1 MSGPRLRRG
10 RGAPLGR
17 LGGLLLLL
25 LLSLALPHG
34 CSSPEDSV
42 SPPGLSLTA
51 VTFNTGTT
59 ENSVPEDEPNG
70 GYTPEQAAWSDAHYG
85 DGLAFEA
92 VVEDTRAWFE
102 ELRAD
107 VVVFQEIFYSG
118 RCPEVPEQA
127 REGFVCEG
135 WQEGDPTV
143 AQVVLGEGWQ
153 VACHPGKDDK
163 CAAVRREFGGFV
175 GLDDD
180 FHLEGLEG
188 ATIEGCGSGARVA
201 RGVIELVEGGELTLV
216 NVHGSSGISEEDR
229 DCRQRQFRQIF
240 EDLGL
245 GDGRPAADGTRNL
258 VMGDF
263 NTDPGRA
270 TEYDDSAAYL
280 ASAVEGSDFAF
291 HSEVG
296 LDAVP
301 SYQGLANIDHVISDA
316 FSGGCVV
323 PGVSEGEPAVSEIV
337 FFDHHPLVCGL
348 DSLP

>member
-1 MSGPRLRRG
+1 MLVSSSRAALSAARC
-10 RGAPLGR
+10 AWIVV
-17 LGGLLLLL
+17 LLAGCP
-25 LLSLALPHG
+25 ALD
-34 CSSPEDSV
+34 DSAGEKV
-42 SPPGLSLTA
+42 ASFTA

-59 ENSVPEDEPNG
+59 EGSVPDDDPNG
-70 GYTPEQAAWSDAHYG
+70 GYTPEQAAWSDAYYG

-102 ELRAD
+102 ATEAD

-118 RCPEVPEQA
+118 LCPEVPEEV
-127 REGFVCEG
+127 REGFVCET
-135 WQEGDPTV
+135 WAPGDPTV

-163 CAAVRREFGGFV
+163 CAAVRRGFGSFV
-175 GLDDD
+175 GLGYD

-188 ATIEGCGSGARVA
+188 ATIEGCGSGARVG
-201 RGVIELVEGGELTLV
+201 RGLIELVEGGELTLV
-216 NVHGSSGISEEDR
+216 NVHGSSGISEDDR
-229 DCRQRQFRQIF
+229 SCRELQFQQVF

-245 GDGRPAADGTRNL
+245 GDGEPAANGERNL

-270 TEYDDSAAYL
+270 VDYDDSAAYL
-280 ASAVEGSDFAF
+280 AGAVEGSAFAF

-296 LDAVP
+296 PDAEP
-301 SYQGLANIDHVISDA
+301 SYSGLANIDHVISDA

-323 PGVSEGEPAVSEIV
+323 PGVSEGDPAVSEIV
-337 FFDHHPLVCGL
+337 FFDHHPLVCEL
-348 DSLP
+348 WAR